1 MNSCIER
8 NAMRVLHLPVIGLT
22 CIAALTATPAGARGC
37 RAQQIIA
44 SQCTWFA
51 LEELGGDASAAKRAE
66 KLATS
71 TLINGCSPG
80 QYQMVL
86 LHGTEATQAAVSRL
100 RARGSR
106 EVAIVHSECT
116 AAASRSVA
124 R

>member
-1 MNSCIER
+1 
-8 NAMRVLHLPVIGLT
+8 MRVLYLPVIGLT
-22 CIAALTATPAGARGC
+22 CIASLVTNQATAQGC
-37 RAQQIIA
+37 CGQAIIA

-51 LEELGGDASAAKRAE
+51 LEELGVDASAAKRAE

-86 LHGTEATQAAVSRL
+86 LQGAGATQAAIDRL
-100 RARGSR
+100 RARGAR
-106 EVAIVHSECT
+106 ETAIVHSECT
-116 AAASRSVA
+116 AAASHVVA

>member
-1 MNSCIER
+1 VSCC
-8 NAMRVLHLPVIGLT
+8 AQ
-22 CIAALTATPAGARGC
+22 GC

-51 LEELGGDASAAKRAE
+51 LEELGGDTSAAKRAE

-71 TLINGCSPG
+71 TLIAGCSPG

-86 LHGTEATQAAVSRL
+86 LHGTGATQVAIDRL
-100 RARGSR
+100 RARGVR
-106 EVAIVHSECT
+106 ETAIVHSECT
-116 AAASRSVA
+116 TEASRVLA